1 MFELWQGLL
10 GGLAAILEFFH
21 DLTVPIAG
29 VFAWGWAI
37 ILLTL
42 TVRVLLLPLAIKQ
55 TQSMRAMQALSPEV
69 KKIQSKYK
77 ADRSLM
83 RSDPEKFRE
92 LRGKQQEEL
101 TSLYRERGVN
111 PAAGCLPLIAQMPV
125 FFALFTVLRDS
136 SIVPELAGARFYLI
150 DPLSVSATQ
159 GAGIGAFLLI
169 ALMGVTTFVSQRQ
182 MMASNPAMANQ
193 PQQRIMLYAMPVLLT
208 VFGINFPAGVLLYWV
223 TTNLWTMGQQYVMFR
238 RVGETAPGTAASAT
252 SQPTSKKDG
261 VDTKKAVLEDSGAT
275 GQKPASA
282 PKGAPTPK
290 RSDARKKGTASSNG
304 GKRRQKKKGKPQA
317 SGRQRRS

>member
-1 MFELWQGLL
+1 MLELWQGLL

-21 DLTVPIAG
+21 DLTEPLAG

-42 TVRVLLLPLAIKQ
+42 TVRVFLLPLAIKQ
-55 TQSMRAMQALSPEV
+55 THSMRAMQALSPEV
-69 KKIQSKYK
+69 KKIQAKYK
-77 ADRSLM
+77 ADRGMM
-83 RSDPEKFRE
+83 RSDPEKFRG
-92 LRGKQQEEL
+92 LRAKQQEEL
-101 TSLYRERGVN
+101 TRLYRDRGVN

-125 FFALFTVLRDS
+125 FFALFTVLRDNAQ
-136 SIVPELAGARFYLI
+136 VPELAEARFYLI
-150 DPLSVSATQ
+150 DPLSLSATQ

-182 MMASNPAMANQ
+182 MMRSNPAMANQ

-223 TTNLWTMGQQYVMFR
+223 TTNLWTMGQQFVMFR
-238 RVGETAPGTAASAT
+238 NLGDAAPGTATPAT
-252 SQPTSKKDG
+252 ARPAP
-261 VDTKKAVLEDSGAT
+261 KKAALAESDQQT
-275 GQKPASA
+275 GQKPAGA

-290 RSDARKKGTASSNG
+290 RNDARKKRNTAADNGRAG
-304 GKRRQKKKGKPQA
+304 GKGRKKSKGNAQA
-317 SGRQRRS
+317 SGRQQRS